1 MNLNVDI
8 SSLPADIRRTY
19 KQLQVLHAEKQIQ
32 NKAKNDFLSFVKC
45 VWPDFIEGS
54 HHRHV
59 AKKFNDL
66 STGKLKRLIVNMP
79 PRHTKS
85 EFASYLLPSWMVG
98 RNPKLKIIQAT
109 HTGELA
115 IRFGRKAKHLIDSE
129 EYKKIFINIEQDI
142 YKSGGITKTID
153 KAKILKKISTLEYI
167 KNRRILESNIY
178 EMVLNLSKID
188 LQIEKVEYFISNKNI
203 DILKQENMYKN
214 GLLELFVLDE
224 SIIEVVEH
232 KNEKEDL

>member
-32 NKAKNDFLSFVKC
+32 NRAKNDFLSFVKC

-54 HHRHV
+54 HHRHI

-85 EFASYLLPSWMVG
+85 EFASYLLPAWMVG

-115 IRFGRKAKHLIDSE
+115 ISLVVRP
-129 EYKKIFINIEQDI
+129 
-142 YKSGGITKTID
+142 
-153 KAKILKKISTLEYI
+153 STLLI
-167 KNRRILESNIY
+167 R
-178 EMVLNLSKID
+178 
-188 LQIEKVEYFISNKNI
+188 KNI
-203 DILKQENMYKN
+203 IRYFKPDYRKIVKPLGGGKQHKAASTSLP
-214 GLLELFVLDE
+214 GSVVLSPDG
-224 SIIEVVEH
+224 V
-232 KNEKEDL
+232 LTY